1 MECWHGMSLTEQTI
15 GTWLADD
22 ELPLIVRDLF
32 ADVSPAGVAA
42 ALREMEVRLLG
53 AAIDRTE
60 MFGAGVGCVHGGRLP
75 DGRRVVVKLHAPRV
89 SVPFLEAMQEVQRHL
104 SADGFP
110 CPQPLAGPLRF
121 ERATA
126 TAESL
131 LDRGTDAD
139 AHEPAVRRLMA
150 ATLAWLIE
158 RCRPLARL
166 DALRDHP
173 MRVAPGALWPVPHE
187 PRFDFEA
194 TSAGAEWIDRIAAEA
209 LAVPAAGDWVVGHAD
224 WRVEHLRFERGAVS
238 AVYDWDSVHID
249 REPALVGAAAYAFT
263 ANWSR
268 EDLVYLPTLEEAL
281 AFVADYEQAR
291 GAPFTGAEHRVAR
304 ASLVYR
310 MGYSARCGHS
320 DAMTDMGRRPPRPGS
335 SPEIREGTGQAFL
348 AAHAAELLSP

>member
-1 MECWHGMSLTEQTI
+1 VSQAEKTI
-15 GTWLADD
+15 ARWLADD
-22 ELPLIVRDLF
+22 ELPLILRELF
-32 ADVSPAGVAA
+32 ADVSPPGITAELAQIEA
-42 ALREMEVRLLG
+42 HLLG
-53 AAIDRTE
+53 DAVERTE
-60 MFGAGVGCVHGGRLP
+60 LFGAGVGCVHGGRLP

-104 SADGFP
+104 AADGFP
-110 CPQPLAGPLRF
+110 CPRPLAGPLRF

-139 AHEPAVRRLMA
+139 AHDPAVRRVMA

-158 RCRPLARL
+158 RCRPLAGL

-209 LAVPAAGDWVVGHAD
+209 RAVPAAGECVVGHAD

-268 EDLVYLPTLEEAL
+268 EDLVYLPTLEESL
-281 AFVADYEQAR
+281 AFVSDYEEAR
-291 GAPFTGAEHRVAR
+291 GARFSAAEPRVAR
-304 ASLVYR
+304 ASLGY
-310 MGYSARCGHS
+310 MMAYSARCGHS
-320 DAMTDMGRRPPRPGS
+320 DALTDMGRRPPRPGS
-335 SPEIREGTGQAFL
+335 SPEIQEGTGQAFL

>member
-1 MECWHGMSLTEQTI
+1 MSLTEQTI
-15 GTWLADD
+15 AGWLADD
-22 ELPLIVRDLF
+22 ELPLILRELF
-32 ADVSPAGVAA
+32 ADVSPPRVAA
-42 ALREMEVRLLG
+42 ALREMEVSLLG
-53 AAIDRTE
+53 AAIERTE
-60 MFGAGVGCVHGGRLP
+60 LFGAGVGCVHGGRLP

-110 CPQPLAGPLRF
+110 CPRPLAGPLRF

-131 LDRGTDAD
+131 LDHGIDAD
-139 AHEPAVRRLMA
+139 AHDPAVRRVMA

-158 RCRPLARL
+158 RCRPLDGL

-173 MRVAPGALWPVPHE
+173 MRVASGALWPVPHE
-187 PRFDFEA
+187 PRFDFEG
-194 TSAGAEWIDRIAAEA
+194 TTAGAEWLDRIAAEA
-209 LAVPAAGDWVVGHAD
+209 LAVPGAGDWVVGHAD
-224 WRVEHLRFERGAVS
+224 WRVEHLRFEHGAVS
-238 AVYDWDSVHID
+238 AVYDWDSVHIA

-281 AFVADYEQAR
+281 AFVADYEEAR
-291 GAPFTGAEHRVAR
+291 GGPFTAAEHRAAR

-310 MGYSARCGHS
+310 MAYSARCGHS
-320 DAMTDMGRRPPRPGS
+320 DAMTDMGRRPPRPLPS
-335 SPEIREGTGQAFL
+335 AEPPPGTGGAFL

>member
-1 MECWHGMSLTEQTI
+1 MSLTEQTI
-15 GTWLADD
+15 AGWLADD
-22 ELPLIVRDLF
+22 ELPLILRELF

-42 ALREMEVRLLG
+42 ALREMEVSLLG
-53 AAIDRTE
+53 AAIERTE
-60 MFGAGVGCVHGGRLP
+60 LFGAGVGCVHGGRLP

-110 CPQPLAGPLRF
+110 CPRPLAGPLRF
-121 ERATA
+121 ERGTA

-131 LDRGTDAD
+131 LDGIDAD
-139 AHEPAVRRLMA
+139 AHDPAVRRVMA

-158 RCRPLARL
+158 RCRPLVGL
-166 DALRDHP
+166 EALRDHP

-187 PRFDFEA
+187 PRFDFVG
-194 TSAGAEWIDRIAAEA
+194 TTAGAEWLDRIAAEA
-209 LAVPAAGDWVVGHAD
+209 LAVPAAGDSVVGHAD
-224 WRVEHLRFERGAVS
+224 WRVEHLRFDHGAVS
-238 AVYDWDSVHID
+238 AVYDWDSVRID

-281 AFVADYEQAR
+281 AFVADYEEAR
-291 GAPFTGAEHRVAR
+291 GAPFTAAEHRAAR
-304 ASLVYR
+304 ASLVY
-310 MGYSARCGHS
+310 MMAYSARCGHS
-320 DAMTDMGRRPPRPGS
+320 DAMTDMGRRPRRPLPS
-335 SPEIREGTGQAFL
+335 AEPPPGTGGAFL

>member
-22 ELPLIVRDLF
+22 ELPLIVRELF

-53 AAIDRTE
+53 DAIERTE
-60 MFGAGVGCVHGGRLP
+60 LFGAGVGCVHGGRLP

-110 CPQPLAGPLRF
+110 CPRPLAGPLRF

-139 AHEPAVRRLMA
+139 AHDPAVRRAMA
-150 ATLAWLIE
+150 AALAWLIE
-158 RCRPLARL
+158 RCRPLVAL
-166 DALRDHP
+166 EALREHP
-173 MRVAPGALWPVPHE
+173 MRVPAGRAV
-187 PRFDFEA
+187 
-194 TSAGAEWIDRIAAEA
+194 AGAARAALRLRGHERRRGVDRSHRGRGDGRSATAAAATGSSGTPTGASSTCASSTARSARSTTGTASSIA
-209 LAVPAAGDWVVGHAD
+209 
-224 WRVEHLRFERGAVS
+224 
-238 AVYDWDSVHID
+238 

-281 AFVADYEQAR
+281 AFVADYEEAR
-291 GAPFTGAEHRVAR
+291 GRRRSRGPSIASHAR
-304 ASLVYR
+304 
-310 MGYSARCGHS
+310 
-320 DAMTDMGRRPPRPGS
+320 PS
-335 SPEIREGTGQAFL
+335 ST
-348 AAHAAELLSP
+348 